1 MHLILVINISDSCK
15 FSQRELEHAYAFPSK
30 YIQQYVYVLG
40 DLSEKKSASEEQDVQ
55 QDSMQEE
62 GDARAICG
70 KRFFGNCGG
79 QSRGTVLQ
87 SHTEAVHTSSDNEHT
102 KVGLECVQ
110 TIRLLPW
117 ADSLF
122 IHPPDL
128 Y

>member
-15 FSQRELEHAYAFPSK
+15 FSERELEHAYASPFK
-30 YIQQYVYVLG
+30 YIQQYVYVLR
-40 DLSEKKSASEEQDVQ
+40 DLSEKKSASEEKNVQ
-55 QDSMQEE
+55 QDSLQEE

-70 KRFFGNCGG
+70 KQFFGNCGG

-87 SHTEAVHTSSDNEHT
+87 SHSEAVHTASDNEHT
-102 KVGLECVQ
+102 EVGLECVQ
-110 TIRLLPW
+110 TRSLLLW
-117 ADSLF
+117 ADYLF